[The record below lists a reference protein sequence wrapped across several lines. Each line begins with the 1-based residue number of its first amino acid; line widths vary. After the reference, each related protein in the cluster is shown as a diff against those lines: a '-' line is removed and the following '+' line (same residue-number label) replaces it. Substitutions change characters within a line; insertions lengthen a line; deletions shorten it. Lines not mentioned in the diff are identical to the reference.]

1 MKLSKTQA
9 NLVLTLTAII
19 WGSGYIFT
27 KMATNAA
34 MPAGLINAF
43 RGLIFAL
50 LVYIFF
56 RKTVRKMNRR
66 EFVVGLTAGVINL
79 IAYQLQT
86 ISMQYTT
93 PADNA
98 FLTATYIV
106 MIPFIV
112 WLVFREA
119 PAPKSYIAIIICMFG
134 VMVLTGVVSHGFHF
148 QFGDMLVLLSAL
160 FYAIQIVYFS
170 STAATISPWITAFML
185 GMVQGFGGLLISVLT
200 ETHAYAAIDWR
211 AGLLPV
217 IILGV
222 LSSFGAQ
229 SLQLIGQKFTDPTPA
244 GLIMMTES
252 VFGSIFSVMFGFE
265 KFTANLLIGGLIIL
279 VAIVLMQIDF
289 RQLIVS
295 WRRRRAHADQ

>member
-9 NLVLTLTAII
+9 NWILTLTAVI

-43 RGLIFAL
+43 RGLIFAF
-50 LVYIFF
+50 LVYLFF
-56 RKTVRKMNRR
+56 HKTIRKMTRR
-66 EFVVGLTAGVINL
+66 DFHVGLIAGVINL
-79 IAYQLQT
+79 MAYQLQT
-86 ISMQYTT
+86 VSMQYTT

-106 MIPFIV
+106 MIPFLV

-119 PAPKSYIAIIICMFG
+119 PAPKSSIALILCLVG
-134 VMVLTGVVSHGFHF
+134 VMILTGIASHGFHF
-148 QFGDMLVLLSAL
+148 QYGDALVLLSAL

-185 GMVQGFGGLLISVLT
+185 GMVQGFGGLVLSVLT
-200 ETHAYAAIDWR
+200 ETHAYAGIDWR

-252 VFGSIFSVMFGFE
+252 VFGSIFSVIFGFE
-265 KFTANLLIGGLIIL
+265 AFTNNLLIGGIIIL
-279 VAIVLMQIDF
+279 AAILIMQVDF
-289 RQLIVS
+289 RQLIVR
-295 WRRRRAHADQ
+295 WRRRRVHVE